1 MSTKPSIGF
10 CGLGAMGF
18 GMATHLVKQGYPV
31 TGFDVHPPSLTRFQS
46 AGGNAAGSLSA
57 SAQDQAFYMVM
68 VASEWQVQAALFG
81 KDDGIVAALPRGA
94 TLVVCSTVPS
104 GYVERVARQ
113 LAAVGRADV
122 FLLDAPVSGGVA
134 RAADGALSIMA
145 GAGAAAMERGTWLLQ
160 ELAAPSKLYVVPG
173 GVGAG
178 SNMKMV
184 HQVLAAIHI
193 LAASEAYGLAAR
205 LGLHGQDVFD
215 AVVAGPGWSFM
226 FESRS
231 PRTLTDAYLPS
242 ASAITIILKDT
253 VRGPRANK
261 DEWAAEVRAGWGAAD
276 KQTTQGIITST
287 ARKAAFPASLC
298 SVAEQV
304 FFSAVDRG
312 WGANDDAGLVR
323 LWTSEPVTR
332 TPSALSAEEK
342 ASKLQLIVNLLVGIH
357 LVSAAEALSLAKRV
371 GIPLPQFYE
380 LACDAAGGSTMFKEM
395 GKEMIAVLEG
405 REDGSGSVLGGYAE
419 TLKTAAMEAQ
429 NVKCPLYLGAA
440 ALDKLLQT
448 GPAMSVASLLKC
460 YGV

>member
-253 VRGPRANK
+253 
-261 DEWAAEVRAGWGAAD
+261 
-276 KQTTQGIITST
+276 GIITST

-395 GKEMIAVLEG
+395 GKEMMAVLEG